1 MQENKTKKN
10 HPHHHKALI
19 LGTNYYIGLSAIRC
33 LGKKGVHTVAVDYQG
48 ANPYG
53 ALSHYCKEVLIT
65 PHYQD
70 DEDAFVQFLIDYAK
84 KESYKPVL
92 VPCHDAYVEVI
103 DKHIELL
110 KTYFLTV
117 QDERR
122 LLTEVMDKN
131 KLSKL
136 AEAHGVKI
144 PETLESNHPNLLEE
158 VESKIGYPCVVKP
171 SDSPAFV
178 NVFREKLFK
187 VYSPEELLSSIK
199 KANDKGLDV
208 IVQRIIPGFDDHMHT
223 FDVYLNEKSHVT
235 HWTTCQK
242 LRQFPINFGAS
253 VYTHHFIEE
262 KLYEIGKPFLESI
275 GYKGFAE
282 IEFKKD
288 AESGLFYLIEINART
303 TNFNVLL
310 EKLGLNFPYIMYR
323 ELTSSPLEPLALK
336 TQQREVFWYAFEDL
350 KAIYGY
356 IKTKQLTVRQV
367 LSSLMRKKTY
377 AIWDWKDP
385 KPCFAFFKQRFLK
398 RFKNESSHR

>member
-1 MQENKTKKN
+1 MQENKVKIN
-10 HPHHHKALI
+10 HPHHHKAMV

-33 LGKKGVHTVAVDYQG
+33 LGKKGIHTVAVDYQG

-53 ALSHYCKEVLIT
+53 ALSVYCQEVLTT
-65 PHYQD
+65 PHYQK
-70 DEDAFVQFLIDYAK
+70 DEEAFIRFLIDYAK
-84 KESYKPVL
+84 AESYKPIL

-103 DKHIELL
+103 DRHIEVL

-136 AEAHGVKI
+136 AKDHGVKI
-144 PETLESNHPNLLEE
+144 PETLESNQPNLIEE
-158 VESKIGYPCVVKP
+158 VARKIDYPCVVKP
-171 SDSPAFV
+171 YDSPAFV
-178 NVFREKLFK
+178 NAFGVKLFK
-187 VYSPEELLSSIK
+187 VYSAEELIVSIK
-199 KANDKGLDV
+199 KANDKGLEV
-208 IVQRIIPGFDDHMHT
+208 LVQRIIPGFDDHMYT
-223 FDVYLNEKSHVT
+223 FDVYLNEASQVT

-288 AESGLFYLIEINART
+288 AETGEFYLIEINART

-323 ELTSSPLEPLALK
+323 ELTRSPIAPFALK
-336 TQQREVFWYAFEDL
+336 TQRREVFCYAYEDF

-356 IKTKQLTVRQV
+356 LKTKQLTLMTV

-377 AIWDWKDP
+377 AIWDWRDP
-385 KPCFAFFKQRFLK
+385 KPCFAFFKQKFFK
-398 RFKNESSHR
+398 RLIRLSS